1 MDSIVSLP
9 IRIVEWLGKQDDMN
23 DLTFFVE
30 YPPINKAVPLRK
42 AIVAVGID
50 NIEITDKFVAN
61 DDGVLEKQEY
71 CRTAM
76 IKANLDRKSVV

>member
-9 IRIVEWLGKQDDMN
+9 IRIVEWLGKQDDMK

-42 AIVAVGID
+42 AIVAVGIE
-50 NIEITDKFVAN
+50 NIEMT
-61 DDGVLEKQEY
+61 
-71 CRTAM
+71 TACS
-76 IKANLDRKSVV
+76 KSRNTAARQ

>member
-30 YPPINKAVPLRK
+30 YPPINKERK
-42 AIVAVGID
+42 
-50 NIEITDKFVAN
+50 
-61 DDGVLEKQEY
+61 
-71 CRTAM
+71 C
-76 IKANLDRKSVV
+76 LDLL